1 MLHRR
6 ASHNKKILAMTE
18 ISCTYIVNTMLE
30 LCFVHTVW
38 NQLISSQ
45 KFIEVYLQLRNQI
58 EQP

>member
-18 ISCTYIVNTMLE
+18 ISCTHIVMPE

-38 NQLISSQ
+38 NQLISRL
-45 KFIEVYLQLRNQI
+45 KLFATM
-58 EQP
+58 QPNLITIDYGV